1 MYSQSTAC
9 NNLLDICK
17 LLPENNSGVCHLFPA
32 NSHPWQRQ
40 GFMLV
45 IEEPS
50 HDHIINVA
58 TQTID
63 KQTMSEI
70 VIHLNVN
77 AVGQCT
83 VQGDIDRYGMEI

>member
-1 MYSQSTAC
+1 M
-9 NNLLDICK
+9 
-17 LLPENNSGVCHLFPA
+17 
-32 NSHPWQRQ
+32 
-40 GFMLV
+40 

-50 HDHIINVA
+50 YDHIINVA

-70 VIHLNVN
+70 VIHLIVN
-77 AVGQCT
+77 AVGQCI

>member
-1 MYSQSTAC
+1 M
-9 NNLLDICK
+9 
-17 LLPENNSGVCHLFPA
+17 
-32 NSHPWQRQ
+32 
-40 GFMLV
+40 